1 MTPMPDKTETPKPV
15 RSTRLL
21 DGVLETET
29 ILADDYPVHWEY
41 LYVCDARVHVSPIGG
56 GRTVAD
62 LKRELNVKEV
72 RSCDIAARRLWD

>member
-1 MTPMPDKTETPKPV
+1 MNNESRHSDLDAPPSMV
-15 RSTRLL
+15 L

-29 ILADDYPVHWEY
+29 VLADDYPVHWGY
-41 LYVCDARVHVSPIGG
+41 LYVCDAWVRVSPIGG

-72 RSCDIAARRLWD
+72 RSCDIASRHLWG